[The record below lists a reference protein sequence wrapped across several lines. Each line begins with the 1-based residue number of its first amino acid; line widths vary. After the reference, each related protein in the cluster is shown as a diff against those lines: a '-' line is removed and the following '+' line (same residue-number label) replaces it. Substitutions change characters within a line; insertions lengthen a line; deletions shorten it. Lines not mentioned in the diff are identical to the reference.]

1 MAHIEHLIPKIF
13 RWEGG
18 WSDDLADH
26 GGQTNMGITLAT
38 WKCCG
43 YDKDH
48 DGDIDSQDLQL
59 ITQQDV
65 VNLLRVH
72 YWNRWKADEIHN
84 QSVANLLVD
93 WVWNSGKYGILIPQ
107 RILSVKPDGIVG
119 EQTLLAVNSADQS
132 HLFHDLKEARKSFFL
147 DIAKKD
153 PSQKRFL
160 GGWLNRIND
169 FQFSTS

>member
-1 MAHIEHLIPKIF
+1 MAHIEQLIPKIF

-18 WSDDLADH
+18 WSDDPADH

-38 WKCCG
+38 WKSCG
-43 YDKDH
+43 YDKDR
-48 DGDIDSQDLQL
+48 DGDIDSQDLRL
-59 ITQQDV
+59 VTRSDV
-65 VNLLRVH
+65 VNLLRLH
-72 YWNRWKADEIHN
+72 YWNRWKADRILN

-93 WVWNSGKYGILIPQ
+93 WVWNSGKYGITIPQ
-107 RILSVKPDGIVG
+107 RILSVKADGIVG

>member
-1 MAHIEHLIPKIF
+1 MAHIENLIPKIF

-18 WSDDLADH
+18 WSDDPSDK

-48 DGDIDSQDLQL
+48 DGDIDSQDLRL
-59 ITQQDV
+59 VTRGDV

-72 YWNRWKADEIHN
+72 YWNRWKADHIVN
-84 QSVANLLVD
+84 QSVADLLVD
-93 WVWNSGKYGILIPQ
+93 WVWNSGKHGIIIPQ
-107 RILSVKPDGIVG
+107 RILLVTPDGIVG
-119 EQTLLAVNSADQS
+119 DQTLRGVNSADQS

-147 DIAKKD
+147 EIVRND

-169 FQFSTS
+169 FQFSVS